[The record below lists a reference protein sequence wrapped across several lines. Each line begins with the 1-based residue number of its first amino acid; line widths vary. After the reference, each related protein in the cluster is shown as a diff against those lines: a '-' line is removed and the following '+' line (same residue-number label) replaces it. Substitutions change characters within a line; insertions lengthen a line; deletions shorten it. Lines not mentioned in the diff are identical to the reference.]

1 MTTVSSER
9 ATRCYP
15 GADRPAVDA
24 LHLAAS
30 FIGSPTMNLEE
41 VRVADDGAQLG
52 GSHLP
57 LPRRADSAYFFSAPT
72 GERLPR
78 A

>member
-1 MTTVSSER
+1 MTTVSSDK
-9 ATRCYP
+9 ATRRCP

-30 FIGSPTMNLEE
+30 FIGSPTISLEE
-41 VRVADDGAQLG
+41 VRVADDGVQLG
-52 GSHLP
+52 GSNLP
-57 LPRRADSAYFFSAPT
+57 LPRRADSAYFFSAST